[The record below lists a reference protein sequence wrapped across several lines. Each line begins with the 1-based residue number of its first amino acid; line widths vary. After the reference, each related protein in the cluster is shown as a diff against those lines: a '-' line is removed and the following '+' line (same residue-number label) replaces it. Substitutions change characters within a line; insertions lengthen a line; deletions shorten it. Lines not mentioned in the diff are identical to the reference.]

1 MAYFYFIFWRERG
14 SVCYISGIGSHS
26 RSQDVTV
33 IDGFAFSARLLGS
46 LGQRSTTARKDGWSF
61 LGIYSPCLL
70 MSSSLFFIS
79 WHGISSVMYTSLR
92 TVRYVH
98 STDPRIL
105 PSIFL
110 HTPNLF
116 DSNIKSKWWITGI
129 VCITPPHHT
138 LPEIALTTYM
148 KASQTDDCSIACGPC
163 FGFSDLDFSGYWIL
177 DPGPLPLPY
186 PSLPFSPVFDDSH
199 SLVSWKPIRIKEFS
213 RSTLFQLLK
222 CDGVCVSYAVP
233 KVHILP
239 CGFTFI
245 GG

>member
-1 MAYFYFIFWRERG
+1 MAYFYFISWRERG
-14 SVCYISGIGSHS
+14 SVCYISGIGIHS
-26 RSQDVTV
+26 RYQDVTV

-46 LGQRSTTARKDGWSF
+46 SGQRSTTARKDGWSF

-116 DSNIKSKWWITGI
+116 DSNIKTKWWITGI
-129 VCITPPHHT
+129 VCITPPT
-138 LPEIALTTYM
+138 PYQKSLSLLT
-148 KASQTDDCSIACGPC
+148 
-163 FGFSDLDFSGYWIL
+163 
-177 DPGPLPLPY
+177 
-186 PSLPFSPVFDDSH
+186 
-199 SLVSWKPIRIKEFS
+199 
-213 RSTLFQLLK
+213 
-222 CDGVCVSYAVP
+222 
-233 KVHILP
+233 
-239 CGFTFI
+239 
-245 GG
+245 